1 MQIIDMLALPQP
13 TCFDEWGLCGPT
25 VGYSSPYGRGLG
37 PKTSFSAILKS
48 FAQTEP
54 SFITKCEGLFFLKG
68 TQYDDA
74 GDWTP
79 CIIDRDSGLSVLNVR
94 GQPASFCHLR
104 ERKRNYSRCFTHRC
118 SGEAGGGW
126 GRADVYNKMR

>member
-1 MQIIDMLALPQP
+1 MKIGHMLAIPQP
-13 TCFDEWGLCGPT
+13 TCFDEWGQMCGYT
-25 VGYSSPYGRGLG
+25 DGYGRGLG
-37 PKTSFSAILKS
+37 LETSFSGILKS

-54 SFITKCEGLFFLKG
+54 SFITQCEGLFFLNG

-74 GDWTP
+74 RDWTP

-94 GQPASFCHLR
+94 GRPASFCHLR

-118 SGEAGGGW
+118 SGEAGGGL